1 MEELDDV
8 CRDNITLIRE
18 EERDGGRDR
27 RFRLREAIRR
37 GNIMLALMIGMLW
50 SESQKSQVHRLG
62 DFNVLMRHN
71 YK

>member
-50 SESQKSQVHRLG
+50 SESQKSQVHRSG
-62 DFNVLMRHN
+62 DFNETQL
-71 YK
+71 